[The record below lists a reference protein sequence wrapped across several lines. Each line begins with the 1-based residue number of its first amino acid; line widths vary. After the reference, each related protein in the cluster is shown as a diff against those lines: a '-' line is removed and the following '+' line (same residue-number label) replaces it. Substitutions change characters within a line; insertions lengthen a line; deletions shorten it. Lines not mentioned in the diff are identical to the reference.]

1 MTVNLG
7 VPEAKKSKL
16 TPRIIVIGVGGGGC
30 NAVNTMI
37 ESGLKG
43 VEYAACNTDAQS
55 LENNKASEKIQLGLE
70 TTEGLG
76 AGSDPIKGKAA
87 AEESYNEICEYIDGA
102 HMAFIAAGMGG
113 GTGTGAVST
122 IAKACKE
129 KGLLTVA
136 VVTKPFQ
143 YEGKR
148 KMVTAEKGIEELK
161 EHVDTIIIIPNQNL
175 FIVTDPKTSEADCFS
190 IVDQVLH
197 AGVRAVTDLIIQPGL
212 INLDFADIRT
222 TMSEMGRA
230 VFGTG
235 EASGERRA
243 IEAAEAAISNPLL
256 ERVSL
261 DGAKGLLVNISGG
274 SDMAMT
280 EVAEAAER
288 INQEIDPDV
297 TNSKFGNTIDK
308 NLDGIMR
315 VSVIATGIE
324 NVVDI
329 KAKTSKEKIEN
340 ESFFRKEDNKIMPK
354 FAEQTD
360 LEDFTNPVI
369 EIKKDFSNKDD
380 LDQKHLQKKPDGILK
395 EFIKKVS
402 SIKIFNFG
410 NKKEEEVNNSLDDDH
425 STNDDRSTNF
435 LEKESVPSNEEIMK
449 ETGTDEEV
457 VINKET
463 ITNYDK
469 NEEKEEERQEITNN
483 KETITNYDK
492 NEEKEEERQ
501 EITNNKEIKL
511 NLEEKK
517 VEIKPEK
524 NKHTLEINKDQKKT
538 VQVQSEMPGL
548 DEKIEDLSDNKDS
561 KEKENLEIPSFLRNQ
576 SN

>member
-55 LENNKASEKIQLGLE
+55 LENNQASEKIQLGLE

-148 KMVTAEKGIEELK
+148 KMVTAEKGIEELR

-175 FIVTDPKTSEADCFS
+175 FIVTEPKTSEADCFS

-288 INQEIDPDV
+288 INQEIDPEV

-425 STNDDRSTNF
+425 STNDDRSTDF

-457 VINKET
+457 VI
-463 ITNYDK
+463 
-469 NEEKEEERQEITNN
+469 N

-538 VQVQSEMPGL
+538 VQVQSEMSGL
-548 DEKIEDLSDNKDS
+548 NEKIEDLSDNKDS

>member
-55 LENNKASEKIQLGLE
+55 LENNQASEKIQLGLE

-148 KMVTAEKGIEELK
+148 KMVTAEKGIEELR

-235 EASGERRA
+235 EASGEKRA

-425 STNDDRSTNF
+425 STNDDRSTDF

-449 ETGTDEEV
+449 ETGRDEEV

-483 KETITNYDK
+483 KEVKSD
-492 NEEKEEERQ
+492 
-501 EITNNKEIKL
+501 
-511 NLEEKK
+511 LEEKK

-524 NKHTLEINKDQKKT
+524 NKHALEINKDEKKT
-538 VQVQSEMPGL
+538 VQIQSEMPGL
-548 DEKIEDLSDNKDS
+548 NEKTDEKKSKD
-561 KEKENLEIPSFLRNQ
+561 EEGLEIPAFLRNQ
-576 SN
+576 SK

>member
-1 MTVNLG
+1 MSVNLG
-7 VPEAKKSKL
+7 VPEATKSKL
-16 TPRIIVIGVGGGGC
+16 TPRIIVLGVGGGGC
-30 NAVNTMI
+30 NALNTMI
-37 ESGLKG
+37 ASGLKG
-43 VEYAACNTDAQS
+43 VEFVACNTDSQS
-55 LENNKASEKIQLGLE
+55 LEFCKAPERIQLGIE
-70 TTEGLG
+70 TTQGLG
-76 AGSDPIKGKAA
+76 AGSDPTRGKAA

-113 GTGTGAVST
+113 GTGTGAIST

-136 VVTKPFQ
+136 VVTKPFN
-143 YEGKR
+143 YEGKKR
-148 KMVTAEKGIEELK
+148 MENAEKGIEELRN
-161 EHVDTIIIIPNQNL
+161 HVDTIIVIPNQNL
-175 FIVTDPKTSEADCFS
+175 FIVSEPKTTYAEAFC

-212 INLDFADIRT
+212 VNLDFADIRT
-222 TMSEMGRA
+222 IMSEMGRA

-243 IEAAEAAISNPLL
+243 IEAAEAAITNPLL
-256 ERVSL
+256 ERVTIEN
-261 DGAKGLLVNISGG
+261 AKGLLVNISGG
-274 SDMAMT
+274 PDMELT
-280 EVAEAAER
+280 EVEEAAER
-288 INQEIDPDV
+288 INQEINPDV

-308 NLDGIMR
+308 ELDGIMR

-425 STNDDRSTNF
+425 STNDDRSTDF

-457 VINKET
+457 VI
-463 ITNYDK
+463 
-469 NEEKEEERQEITNN
+469 N

>member
-16 TPRIIVIGVGGGGC
+16 TPRILVIGVGGGGC

-55 LENNKASEKIQLGLE
+55 LENNQASEKIQLGLE

-148 KMVTAEKGIEELK
+148 KMVTAEKGIEELR

-235 EASGERRA
+235 EASGEKRA

-261 DGAKGLLVNISGG
+261 NGAKGLLVNISGG

-315 VSVIATGIE
+315 VSVIATGIG
-324 NVVDI
+324 NVVNM
-329 KAKTSKEKIEN
+329 KEKTSKEKIEN

-435 LEKESVPSNEEIMK
+435 LEKESVPSNEETMK

-483 KETITNYDK
+483 KEVKSD
-492 NEEKEEERQ
+492 
-501 EITNNKEIKL
+501 
-511 NLEEKK
+511 LEEKK

-524 NKHTLEINKDQKKT
+524 NKHALEINKDEKKT
-538 VQVQSEMPGL
+538 VQIQSEMPGL
-548 DEKIEDLSDNKDS
+548 NEKTDEKKSKD
-561 KEKENLEIPSFLRNQ
+561 EEGLEIPSFMRNQ
-576 SN
+576 SK

>member
-1 MTVNLG
+1 MSVNLG

-16 TPRIIVIGVGGGGC
+16 TPRILVIGVGGGGC

-55 LENNKASEKIQLGLE
+55 LENNQASEKIQLGLE

-76 AGSDPIKGKAA
+76 AGSDPIKGKEA
-87 AEESYNEICEYIDGA
+87 AEESYNDICEYIEGA

-136 VVTKPFQ
+136 VVTKPFK

-148 KMVTAEKGIEELK
+148 KMVTAEKGIEELR

-235 EASGERRA
+235 EASGEKRA

-315 VSVIATGIE
+315 VSVIATGIG
-324 NVVDI
+324 NVVNM
-329 KAKTSKEKIEN
+329 KEKTSKEKIEN
-340 ESFFRKEDNKIMPK
+340 ESFFRKEDNKIIPK
-354 FAEQTD
+354 FTEQTD
-360 LEDFTNPVI
+360 LEDFTNPVVG
-369 EIKKDFSNKDD
+369 IKKDFTNKPDINKKNDD
-380 LDQKHLQKKPDGILK
+380 VRQEHLQTKPDNIVL
-395 EFIKKVS
+395 EFIKKFS
-402 SIKIFNFG
+402 PLKIFNLDK
-410 NKKEEEVNNSLDDDH
+410 KKENEVKDDDH
-425 STNDDRSTNF
+425 SMSF
-435 LEKESVPSNEEIMK
+435 LEKENVQQNEDIRKKADEDVMV
-449 ETGTDEEV
+449 DEETIV
-457 VINKET
+457 NNEVENK
-463 ITNYDK
+463 
-469 NEEKEEERQEITNN
+469 EKEEEKIKITSN
-483 KETITNYDK
+483 KE
-492 NEEKEEERQ
+492 EKP
-501 EITNNKEIKL
+501 

-517 VEIKPEK
+517 SEIKHEEK
-524 NKHTLEINKDQKKT
+524 VEMKPQENDCASEIKKDEKKT
-538 VQVQSEMPGL
+538 IQIQSEMPGL
-548 DEKIEDLSDNKDS
+548 DKNLVAEKPNDKTSEEKKD
-561 KEKENLEIPSFLRNQ
+561 LEIPAFLRNQ

>member
-1 MTVNLG
+1 
-7 VPEAKKSKL
+7 
-16 TPRIIVIGVGGGGC
+16 
-30 NAVNTMI
+30 
-37 ESGLKG
+37 
-43 VEYAACNTDAQS
+43 
-55 LENNKASEKIQLGLE
+55 
-70 TTEGLG
+70 
-76 AGSDPIKGKAA
+76 
-87 AEESYNEICEYIDGA
+87 
-102 HMAFIAAGMGG
+102 
-113 GTGTGAVST
+113 
-122 IAKACKE
+122 
-129 KGLLTVA
+129 
-136 VVTKPFQ
+136 
-143 YEGKR
+143 
-148 KMVTAEKGIEELK
+148 
-161 EHVDTIIIIPNQNL
+161 
-175 FIVTDPKTSEADCFS
+175 
-190 IVDQVLH
+190 
-197 AGVRAVTDLIIQPGL
+197 
-212 INLDFADIRT
+212 
-222 TMSEMGRA
+222 
-230 VFGTG
+230 
-235 EASGERRA
+235 
-243 IEAAEAAISNPLL
+243 
-256 ERVSL
+256 
-261 DGAKGLLVNISGG
+261 
-274 SDMAMT
+274 MAMT

-315 VSVIATGIE
+315 VSIIATGIG
-324 NVVDI
+324 NVVNM
-329 KAKTSKEKIEN
+329 KEKTSKEKIEN

-369 EIKKDFSNKDD
+369 EIKKVFSNKDD

-425 STNDDRSTNF
+425 STNDDRSTDF

-457 VINKET
+457 VI
-463 ITNYDK
+463 
-469 NEEKEEERQEITNN
+469 N